1 MSDERRFKS
10 EDRSSAMRNY
20 VLTALAAIALAGTA
34 NARSPELVTETVSF
48 ADLDLTNAEGIATLE
63 SRISAAAKKVCKRAF
78 TYDLQSGA
86 EFEACKK
93 AAIADAVEQVAALD
107 TANRALFAGR

>member
-1 MSDERRFKS
+1 
-10 EDRSSAMRNY
+10 MRNY

-34 NARSPELVTETVSF
+34 NARSPELVTQTVSF
-48 ADLDLTNAEGIATLE
+48 ADLDLTKAEGIATLE
-63 SRISAAAKKVCKRAF
+63 ARISAAAKKVCKRAF
-78 TYDLQSGA
+78 NYDLQSGA

-93 AAIADAVEQVAALD
+93 AAIAGAVEQVAALD